1 MTARAE
7 PGATVEVEGVGAG
20 EVPTDESNLVVRSIA
35 YTFAAY
41 GIDLPGLDLVAR
53 NSIPHGRGMGS
64 SGAAIVS
71 GIMAA
76 KGLLEGIVE
85 IDSQALLAL
94 ATALEGHPDNVAP
107 ALFGGLTIAWM
118 TPEGPRHKKLI
129 VHRGVSPLVAVPVES
144 IMSTALARSLQPESV
159 PHEDAV
165 FNVSRSALLIAA
177 LIQSPE
183 LLLAATEDKLHQSYR
198 ASAMPETDALIRVL
212 RDARSRGRRLG
223 CRAVDPRARQRPVA
237 APRRRRADREALH
250 HAVELPAAGRRLPGC
265 YSDTALDGSRGLSAP
280 AFRSSPHLSSARK
293 TCTLTI
299 VSAALDSVCGLKG
312 TSPRDRSPHR
322 AEPSAAPRAPGPRGR
337 TRHRRRGQASKRRT
351 RGHPR
356 RERERR
362 RQPSS
367 QAPIDTIAPEAVRRH
382 RAGPEPGETPTVEA
396 PTRRLRPAVARAA

>member
-1 MTARAE
+1 MSPIPVGRSVLVKVPATTANLGPGFDTLGLALSVYDELIVTTRKK
-7 PGATVEVEGVGAG
+7 PGATVVVEGVGAG
-20 EVPTDESNLVVRSIA
+20 DVPTDESNLVVRSIA

-41 GIDLPGLDLVAR
+41 GIELPGLDLVAR
-53 NSIPHGRGMGS
+53 NNIPHGRGMGS

-85 IDSQALLAL
+85 LDSQALLSL

-144 IMSTALARSLQPESV
+144 IMSTKLARSLQPETV

-198 ASAMPETDALIRVL
+198 ASAMPETDALIRMLREHDLAAVVSGAGPSILVL
-212 RDARSRGRRLG
+212 GSDPAQRLVAAELIAEHSTTPWN
-223 CRAVDPRARQRPVA
+223 CMLLAVDF
-237 APRRRRADREALH
+237 
-250 HAVELPAAGRRLPGC
+250 
-265 YSDTALDGSRGLSAP
+265 RGATVV
-280 AFRSSPHLSSARK
+280 PHS
-293 TCTLTI
+293 T
-299 VSAALDSVCGLKG
+299 
-312 TSPRDRSPHR
+312 
-322 AEPSAAPRAPGPRGR
+322 
-337 TRHRRRGQASKRRT
+337 
-351 RGHPR
+351 
-356 RERERR
+356 
-362 RQPSS
+362 
-367 QAPIDTIAPEAVRRH
+367 EAV
-382 RAGPEPGETPTVEA
+382 A
-396 PTRRLRPAVARAA
+396 